1 MKKHNMTIMDVYHTC
16 CSLQPDIR
24 ADVYSATKGA
34 LPLWSGELRTAPR
47 VYREAIV
54 DHMFIIAD
62 GSKINK
68 LVFALK
74 DQALITARVKKEGP
88 LHEDAQFYR

>member
-1 MKKHNMTIMDVYHTC
+1 MKKRNTTPMDIYQMC
-16 CSLQPDIR
+16 YALSPDIR
-24 ADVYSATKGA
+24 VSVYSATRGD
-34 LPLWSGELRTAPR
+34 LPLWTGEMRSMPR
-47 VYREAIV
+47 VYREAII

-74 DQALITARVKKEGP
+74 DQSLDYGKA
-88 LHEDAQFYR
+88 

>member
-1 MKKHNMTIMDVYHTC
+1 MKKRNMTLMDIHHNCYIL
-16 CSLQPDIR
+16 SPDIR

-47 VYREAIV
+47 VYREAIT

-74 DQALITARVKKEGP
+74 DQSLDYSKE
-88 LHEDAQFYR
+88 

>member
-1 MKKHNMTIMDVYHTC
+1 MKKCSMTIMDMYHNC
-16 CSLQPDIR
+16 YSLTPDIR

-34 LPLWSGELRTAPR
+34 LPLWSGELRTMPR
-47 VYREAIV
+47 VYREAII

-74 DQALITARVKKEGP
+74 DQSLDYGKE
-88 LHEDAQFYR
+88 

>member
-1 MKKHNMTIMDVYHTC
+1 MKKHNMTIMDVYHNC
-16 CSLQPDIR
+16 YSLSPDIR
-24 ADVYSATKGA
+24 VDVYSATKGA
-34 LPLWSGELRTAPR
+34 LPLWSGELRTVPR

-54 DHMFIIAD
+54 DHMFIFAD

-74 DQALITARVKKEGP
+74 DQSLDYGKE
-88 LHEDAQFYR
+88 

>member
-1 MKKHNMTIMDVYHTC
+1 MKKHNMTIMDIYHTFYNL
-16 CSLQPDIR
+16 SPDIR

-34 LPLWSGELRTAPR
+34 LPLWSGELRTVPR

-54 DHMFIIAD
+54 DHMFIYAD

-74 DQALITARVKKEGP
+74 DQSLDYGKE
-88 LHEDAQFYR
+88 